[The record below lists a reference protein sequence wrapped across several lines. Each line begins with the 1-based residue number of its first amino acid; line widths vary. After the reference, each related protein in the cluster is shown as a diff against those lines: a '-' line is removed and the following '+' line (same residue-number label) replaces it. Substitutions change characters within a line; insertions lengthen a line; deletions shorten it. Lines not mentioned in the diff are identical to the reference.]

1 MVGRP
6 AMGVAQQI
14 IIPGAVQGGGS
25 TNKRWWVF
33 GGLMVAWLFFSAVG
47 VAMEPNIDELDQC
60 ADEEFFT
67 GEVSDECRDLREQR
81 DSSDL
86 VVGIG
91 SLFCCG
97 GIIMLIVASLVSKP
111 ATKTVVVQQGFVPQA
126 QVVQGRTQVI
136 QTGAVVKTGFSGT
149 MPTQKA
155 RAPVQTQQPYQQTKQ
170 QSNQQPKPQQGGA
183 PSMDEINKLAAEANN
198 LELARD
204 FAKAAELYQKAGLF
218 AEAGRI
224 RQTYL
229 ENDKP
234 VVQIGQI
241 GDSVVKDSVIM
252 GKQNQPQICRNCNV
266 EIQPEWKFCP
276 SCNIPL

>member
-6 AMGVAQQI
+6 AMSVAQQI

-33 GGLMVAWLFFSAVG
+33 GGLMVAWLFFTAVG
-47 VAMEPNIDELDQC
+47 VAMEPNMEELIQCDDQ
-60 ADEEFFT
+60 ELFT
-67 GEVSDECRDLREQR
+67 GEVSEECRELREQET
-81 DSSDL
+81 SSDL
-86 VVGIG
+86 VAGIG
-91 SLFCCG
+91 GLFCCS
-97 GIIMLIVASLVSKP
+97 GIIMLIVASLASKP
-111 ATKTVVVQQGFVPQA
+111 ATKAVVVQQGFVPQA

-155 RAPVQTQQPYQQTKQ
+155 RAPVQTQQTNQ

-183 PSMDEINKLAAEANN
+183 PTMDEINKLAAEANN

-204 FAKAAELYQKAGLF
+204 FEKAAELYQKAGLF

-252 GKQNQPQICRNCNV
+252 GQQNQPQICRNCNV

>member
-1 MVGRP
+1 MVGRL
-6 AMGVAQQI
+6 AMSVAQQI
-14 IIPGAVQGGGS
+14 IIPGAIQGGGS

-33 GGLMVAWLFFSAVG
+33 GGLLIAWIFFTAVG
-47 VAMEPNIDELDQC
+47 VAMEPNMEELAQC
-60 ADEEFFT
+60 DDEEFFT
-67 GEVSDECRDLREQR
+67 GEVSEECLDLREQET
-81 DSSDL
+81 SSAF
-86 VVGIG
+86 VGGIG
-91 SLFCCG
+91 ALFCCS
-97 GIIMLIVASLVSKP
+97 GIIVLIVASLAGKP
-111 ATKTVVVQQGFVPQA
+111 ATKTVVVQQGYVPQA
-126 QVVQGRTQVI
+126 QLVQGRPQII
-136 QTGAVVKTGFSGT
+136 QTGAVVKTGFTGT

-155 RAPVQTQQPYQQTKQ
+155 RTSVQTRQPNQ

-252 GKQNQPQICRNCNV
+252 GQQNQSQTCRNCGL
-266 EIQPEWKFCP
+266 ETQPEWKFCP

>member
-14 IIPGAVQGGGS
+14 IIPGAIQGGGS

-33 GGLMVAWLFFSAVG
+33 GGLMVAWLFFTAVG

-60 ADEEFFT
+60 TDQEFFT
-67 GEVSDECRDLREQR
+67 GEVSEECRDLREQR
-81 DSSDL
+81 DSSDI
-86 VVGIG
+86 VAGIG
-91 SLFCCG
+91 GLFCCS
-97 GIIMLIVASLVSKP
+97 GIIMLIVASLASKP
-111 ATKTVVVQQGFVPQA
+111 ATKAVVVQQGFVPQA

-136 QTGAVVKTGFSGT
+136 QSGAVVKTGFTGT

-155 RAPVQTQQPYQQTKQ
+155 RAPIQTQQTNQ

-183 PSMDEINKLAAEANN
+183 PTMDEINKLAAEANN

-204 FAKAAELYQKAGLF
+204 FEKAAELYQKAGLF

-252 GKQNQPQICRNCNV
+252 GQQNQPQTCRNCGV
-266 EIQPEWKFCP
+266 ETQPDWKFCP

>member
-6 AMGVAQQI
+6 AMSVAQQI

-47 VAMEPNIDELDQC
+47 VAMEPNIDELNQC
-60 ADEEFFT
+60 TDEETFT
-67 GEVSDECRDLREQR
+67 GEVSEECRDLREQR

-91 SLFCCG
+91 SLFCCS
-97 GIIMLIVASLVSKP
+97 GIIMLIVASLASKP
-111 ATKTVVVQQGFVPQA
+111 ATKAVVVQQGFVPQA

-136 QTGAVVKTGFSGT
+136 QSGAVVKTGFSGT
-149 MPTQKA
+149 MPTQKS
-155 RAPVQTQQPYQQTKQ
+155 RAPIPTQQTNQ

-183 PSMDEINKLAAEANN
+183 PTMDEINKLAAEANN

-204 FAKAAELYQKAGLF
+204 FEKAAELYQKAGLF

-252 GKQNQPQICRNCNV
+252 GQQNQPQVCRNCNV
-266 EIQPEWKFCP
+266 ELQPEWKFCP

>member
-1 MVGRP
+1 
-6 AMGVAQQI
+6 MGVAQQI

-47 VAMEPNIDELDQC
+47 VAMEPNIEELDQC

-67 GEVSDECRDLREQR
+67 EEVSEECRDLREQR
-81 DSSDL
+81 DSSDI
-86 VVGIG
+86 VAGIG
-91 SLFCCG
+91 GLFCCS

-155 RAPVQTQQPYQQTKQ
+155 RAPVPTQQPYQQTKQ

-252 GKQNQPQICRNCNV
+252 GKQNQPQVCRNCDV
-266 EIQPEWKFCP
+266 ELQPEWKFCP

>member
-67 GEVSDECRDLREQR
+67 GEVSEECRDLREQR
-81 DSSDL
+81 DSSDF

-252 GKQNQPQICRNCNV
+252 GKQNQPQVCRNCDV
-266 EIQPEWKFCP
+266 ELQPEWKFCP

>member
-1 MVGRP
+1 
-6 AMGVAQQI
+6 MGVAQQI
-14 IIPGAVQGGGS
+14 IIPGAIQGGGS

-33 GGLMVAWLFFSAVG
+33 GGLMVAWLFFTAVG
-47 VAMEPNIDELDQC
+47 AAMEPNIDELDQC

-67 GEVSDECRDLREQR
+67 GEVSEECRDLREQR
-81 DSSDL
+81 DSSDI

-155 RAPVQTQQPYQQTKQ
+155 RAPVPTQQPYQQTQQ
-170 QSNQQPKPQQGGA
+170 QSSQQPKPQQGGA

>member
-6 AMGVAQQI
+6 AMSVAQQI
-14 IIPGAVQGGGS
+14 IIPGAIQGGGS
-25 TNKRWWVF
+25 TSKRWWVF
-33 GGLMVAWLFFSAVG
+33 GGLLVAWIFFTAVG
-47 VAMEPNIDELDQC
+47 VAIEPDMEELAQC
-60 ADEEFFT
+60 DDEEFIT
-67 GEVSDECRDLREQR
+67 GEVSEECLDLREQET
-81 DSSDL
+81 SSAF
-86 VVGIG
+86 VEGIG
-91 SLFCCG
+91 GLFCCS
-97 GIIMLIVASLVSKP
+97 GIIVLIVASLAGKP
-111 ATKTVVVQQGFVPQA
+111 ATKTVVVQQGYVPQA
-126 QVVQGRTQVI
+126 QLVQGRPQII
-136 QTGAVVKTGFSGT
+136 QTGAVVKTGFTGT

-155 RAPVQTQQPYQQTKQ
+155 RASVQTRQPNQ

-252 GKQNQPQICRNCNV
+252 GQQNQSQVCRNCGL
-266 EIQPEWKFCP
+266 ETQPEWKFCP

>member
-1 MVGRP
+1 
-6 AMGVAQQI
+6 MGVAQQI
-14 IIPGAVQGGGS
+14 IIPGAIQGGGS
-25 TNKRWWVF
+25 SNKRWWVF
-33 GGLMVAWLFFSAVG
+33 GGLMVAWLFFTAVG
-47 VAMEPNIDELDQC
+47 VAMEPNIEELDQC

-67 GEVSDECRDLREQR
+67 GEVSEECRDLREQR
-81 DSSDL
+81 NSSDI
-86 VVGIG
+86 VAGIG

-97 GIIMLIVASLVSKP
+97 GIIMLIVASLAGKP

-155 RAPVQTQQPYQQTKQ
+155 RANLPTQQTNQ

-252 GKQNQPQICRNCNV
+252 GKQNQPQVCRNCNV

>member
-1 MVGRP
+1 MVGRL
-6 AMGVAQQI
+6 AMSVAQQI
-14 IIPGAVQGGGS
+14 IIPGAIQGGGS

-33 GGLMVAWLFFSAVG
+33 GGLLIAWIFFTAVG
-47 VAMEPNIDELDQC
+47 VAMEPNMEELAQC
-60 ADEEFFT
+60 DDEEFFT
-67 GEVSDECRDLREQR
+67 GEVSEECLDLREQET
-81 DSSDL
+81 SSAF
-86 VVGIG
+86 VGGIG
-91 SLFCCG
+91 GLFCCS
-97 GIIMLIVASLVSKP
+97 GIIVLIVASLAGKP
-111 ATKTVVVQQGFVPQA
+111 ATKTVVVQQGYVPQA
-126 QVVQGRTQVI
+126 QLVQGRPQII
-136 QTGAVVKTGFSGT
+136 QTGAVVKTGFTGT

-155 RAPVQTQQPYQQTKQ
+155 RTSVQTRQPNQ

-252 GKQNQPQICRNCNV
+252 GQQNQSQTCRNCGL
-266 EIQPEWKFCP
+266 ETQPEWKFCP

>member
-6 AMGVAQQI
+6 AMDVAQQI
-14 IIPGAVQGGGS
+14 IIPGAIQGGGS

-33 GGLMVAWLFFSAVG
+33 GGLMVAWLFFTAVG
-47 VAMEPNIDELDQC
+47 VSMEPNMEELDRC

-67 GEVSDECRDLREQR
+67 GEVSEECRDLRQQR
-81 DSSDL
+81 NSSDL
-86 VVGIG
+86 VAGIG
-91 SLFCCG
+91 GLFCCS
-97 GIIMLIVASLVSKP
+97 GIIMLIVASLASKS
-111 ATKTVVVQQGFVPQA
+111 ATKTVVVQQGFVPQG
-126 QVVQGRTQVI
+126 QMVQGRTQVI
-136 QTGAVVKTGFSGT
+136 QTGAVVKTGFTGT

-155 RAPVQTQQPYQQTKQ
+155 RASVQTQKPI
-170 QSNQQPKPQQGGA
+170 QQPKAQQGAA
-183 PSMDEINKLAAEANN
+183 PSMDEINKLAAKANN

-204 FAKAAELYQKAGLF
+204 FEKAAELYQKAGLF

-252 GKQNQPQICRNCNV
+252 GQQNQPQTCRNCGA
-266 EIQPEWKFCP
+266 ETQPDWKFCP

>member
-1 MVGRP
+1 MVGRL
-6 AMGVAQQI
+6 AMSVAQQI
-14 IIPGAVQGGGS
+14 IIPGAIQGGGS

-33 GGLMVAWLFFSAVG
+33 GGLLIAWIFFTAVG
-47 VAMEPNIDELDQC
+47 VAMEPNMEELAQC
-60 ADEEFFT
+60 DDEEFFT
-67 GEVSDECRDLREQR
+67 GEVSEECLDLREQET
-81 DSSDL
+81 SSAF
-86 VVGIG
+86 VGGIG
-91 SLFCCG
+91 GLFCCS
-97 GIIMLIVASLVSKP
+97 GIIVLIVASMAGKP
-111 ATKTVVVQQGFVPQA
+111 ATKTVVVQQGYVPQA
-126 QVVQGRTQVI
+126 QLVQGRPQII
-136 QTGAVVKTGFSGT
+136 QTGAVVKTGFTGT

-155 RAPVQTQQPYQQTKQ
+155 RTSVQTRQPNQQSNQ

-252 GKQNQPQICRNCNV
+252 GQQNQSQTCRNCGL
-266 EIQPEWKFCP
+266 ETQPEWKFCP

>member
-47 VAMEPNIDELDQC
+47 VAMEPNIEELDQC

-67 GEVSDECRDLREQR
+67 GEVSEECRDLREQR
-81 DSSDL
+81 DSSDI

-126 QVVQGRTQVI
+126 QVVQGRPQII
-136 QTGAVVKTGFSGT
+136 QTGAVVKTGFTGT

-155 RAPVQTQQPYQQTKQ
+155 RAPVQTQQPYQQTQQ
-170 QSNQQPKPQQGGA
+170 QSNQQTKPQQGGA

-252 GKQNQPQICRNCNV
+252 GKQNQPQVCRNCNL

>member
-1 MVGRP
+1 MS
-6 AMGVAQQI
+6 VAQQI
-14 IIPGAVQGGGS
+14 IIPGAIQGGGS

-33 GGLMVAWLFFSAVG
+33 AGLLVAWIFFTAVG
-47 VAMEPNIDELDQC
+47 MAIEPDMEELAQC
-60 ADEEFFT
+60 DDEELFT
-67 GEVSDECRDLREQR
+67 GEVSDECLDLREQET
-81 DSSDL
+81 SSAF
-86 VVGIG
+86 VGGIG
-91 SLFCCG
+91 GLFCCS
-97 GIIMLIVASLVSKP
+97 GIIVLIVASLAGKP
-111 ATKTVVVQQGFVPQA
+111 ATKTVVVQQGYVPQA
-126 QVVQGRTQVI
+126 QLVQGRPQII
-136 QTGAVVKTGFSGT
+136 QTGAVVKTGFTGT

-155 RAPVQTQQPYQQTKQ
+155 RTSVQTRQPNQ

-252 GKQNQPQICRNCNV
+252 GQQNQSQTCRNCGL
-266 EIQPEWKFCP
+266 ETQPEWKFCP

>member
-1 MVGRP
+1 MVGRL
-6 AMGVAQQI
+6 AMSVAQQI
-14 IIPGAVQGGGS
+14 IIPGAIQGGGS

-33 GGLMVAWLFFSAVG
+33 GGLLIAWIFFTAVG
-47 VAMEPNIDELDQC
+47 VAMEPNMEELAQC
-60 ADEEFFT
+60 DDEEFFT
-67 GEVSDECRDLREQR
+67 GEVSEECLDLREQET
-81 DSSDL
+81 SSAF
-86 VVGIG
+86 VGGIG
-91 SLFCCG
+91 GLFCCS
-97 GIIMLIVASLVSKP
+97 GIIVLIVASLAGKP
-111 ATKTVVVQQGFVPQA
+111 ATKTVVVQQGYVPQA
-126 QVVQGRTQVI
+126 QLVQGRPQII
-136 QTGAVVKTGFSGT
+136 QTGAVVKTGFTGT
-149 MPTQKA
+149 MLTQKA
-155 RAPVQTQQPYQQTKQ
+155 RASVQTRQPNQ

-252 GKQNQPQICRNCNV
+252 GQQNQSQTCRNCGL
-266 EIQPEWKFCP
+266 ETQPEWKFCP

>member
-33 GGLMVAWLFFSAVG
+33 GGLMVAWLFFTAVG
-47 VAMEPNIDELDQC
+47 AAMEPNIDELDQC

-67 GEVSDECRDLREQR
+67 GEVSEECRDLREQR
-81 DSSDL
+81 DSSDI

-155 RAPVQTQQPYQQTKQ
+155 RAPVPTQQSYQQTQQ
-170 QSNQQPKPQQGGA
+170 QSSQQPKPQQGGA

-266 EIQPEWKFCP
+266 ELQPEWKFCP

>member
-1 MVGRP
+1 MVGRL
-6 AMGVAQQI
+6 AMSVAQQI
-14 IIPGAVQGGGS
+14 IIPGAIQSGGS

-33 GGLMVAWLFFSAVG
+33 GGLLIAWIFFTAVG
-47 VAMEPNIDELDQC
+47 VAMEPNMEELAQC
-60 ADEEFFT
+60 DDEEFFT
-67 GEVSDECRDLREQR
+67 GEVSEECLDLREQET
-81 DSSDL
+81 SSAF
-86 VVGIG
+86 VGGIG
-91 SLFCCG
+91 GLFCCS
-97 GIIMLIVASLVSKP
+97 GIIVLIVASLAGKP
-111 ATKTVVVQQGFVPQA
+111 ATKTVVVQQGYVPQA
-126 QVVQGRTQVI
+126 QLVQGRPQII
-136 QTGAVVKTGFSGT
+136 QTGAVVKTGFTGT

-155 RAPVQTQQPYQQTKQ
+155 RASVQTRQPNQ

-252 GKQNQPQICRNCNV
+252 GQQNQPQTCRNCGL
-266 EIQPEWKFCP
+266 ETQPEWKFCP

>member
-14 IIPGAVQGGGS
+14 IIPGAIQGGGS

-33 GGLMVAWLFFSAVG
+33 GGLMVAWLFFTAVG

-60 ADEEFFT
+60 TDQEFFT
-67 GEVSDECRDLREQR
+67 GEVSEECRDLREQR
-81 DSSDL
+81 DSSDI
-86 VVGIG
+86 VAGIG
-91 SLFCCG
+91 GLFCCS
-97 GIIMLIVASLVSKP
+97 GIIMLIVASLASKP
-111 ATKTVVVQQGFVPQA
+111 ATKAVVVQQGFVPQA

-136 QTGAVVKTGFSGT
+136 QSGAVVKTGFTGT

-155 RAPVQTQQPYQQTKQ
+155 RAPIQTQQTNQ

-183 PSMDEINKLAAEANN
+183 PTMDEINKLAAEANN

-204 FAKAAELYQKAGLF
+204 FEKAAELYQKAGLF

-252 GKQNQPQICRNCNV
+252 GQQNQSQTCRNCGV
-266 EIQPEWKFCP
+266 ETQPDWKFCP

>member
-1 MVGRP
+1 
-6 AMGVAQQI
+6 MGVAQQI

-67 GEVSDECRDLREQR
+67 GEVSEECRDLREQR
-81 DSSDL
+81 DSSDI

-126 QVVQGRTQVI
+126 QVVQGLSLI
-136 QTGAVVKTGFSGT
+136 H
-149 MPTQKA
+149 
-155 RAPVQTQQPYQQTKQ
+155 
-170 QSNQQPKPQQGGA
+170 
-183 PSMDEINKLAAEANN
+183 I
-198 LELARD
+198 
-204 FAKAAELYQKAGLF
+204 
-218 AEAGRI
+218 
-224 RQTYL
+224 
-229 ENDKP
+229 
-234 VVQIGQI
+234 
-241 GDSVVKDSVIM
+241 
-252 GKQNQPQICRNCNV
+252 
-266 EIQPEWKFCP
+266 
-276 SCNIPL
+276 

>member
-14 IIPGAVQGGGS
+14 IIPGAIQGGGS

-33 GGLMVAWLFFSAVG
+33 GGLMVAWLFFTAVG
-47 VAMEPNIDELDQC
+47 VAMEPNMEELDQC
-60 ADEEFFT
+60 DDEEFFT
-67 GEVSDECRDLREQR
+67 GEVSEECRELREQMN
-81 DSSDL
+81 SSDI
-86 VVGIG
+86 VAGIG
-91 SLFCCG
+91 GLFCCS
-97 GIIMLIVASLVSKP
+97 GIIMLIVASMVSKP
-111 ATKTVVVQQGFVPQA
+111 ATKAVVVQQGFVPQA
-126 QVVQGRTQVI
+126 QVVQSRTQVI
-136 QTGAVVKTGFSGT
+136 QSGAVVKPGFSGT

-155 RAPVQTQQPYQQTKQ
+155 RAPIPTQQTNQ

-183 PSMDEINKLAAEANN
+183 PTMDEINKLAAEANN

-204 FAKAAELYQKAGLF
+204 FEKAAELYQKAGLF

-252 GKQNQPQICRNCNV
+252 GQQNQPEVCRNCNV

>member
-14 IIPGAVQGGGS
+14 IIPGAIQGGGS

-33 GGLMVAWLFFSAVG
+33 GGLMVAWLFFTAVG
-47 VAMEPNIDELDQC
+47 VAMEPNMEELDQC
-60 ADEEFFT
+60 DDEEFFT
-67 GEVSDECRDLREQR
+67 GEVSEECRELREQMN
-81 DSSDL
+81 SSDI
-86 VVGIG
+86 VAGIG
-91 SLFCCG
+91 GLFCCS
-97 GIIMLIVASLVSKP
+97 GIIMLIVASMVSKP
-111 ATKTVVVQQGFVPQA
+111 ATKAVVVQQGFVPQA

-136 QTGAVVKTGFSGT
+136 QSGAVVKTGFSGT

-155 RAPVQTQQPYQQTKQ
+155 RAPIPTQQTNQ

-183 PSMDEINKLAAEANN
+183 PTMDEINKLAAEANN

-204 FAKAAELYQKAGLF
+204 FEKAAELYRKAGLF

-252 GKQNQPQICRNCNV
+252 GQQNQPEVCRNCNV

>member
-14 IIPGAVQGGGS
+14 IIPGAIQGGGS

-33 GGLMVAWLFFSAVG
+33 GGLMVAWLFFTAVG
-47 VAMEPNIDELDQC
+47 EAMEPNIDELDQC
-60 ADEEFFT
+60 ADQEFFT
-67 GEVSDECRDLREQR
+67 GEVSEECRDLREQR
-81 DSSDL
+81 DSSDI
-86 VVGIG
+86 VAGIG
-91 SLFCCG
+91 GLFCCS
-97 GIIMLIVASLVSKP
+97 GIIMLIVASLASKP
-111 ATKTVVVQQGFVPQA
+111 ATKAVVVQQGFVPQA

-136 QTGAVVKTGFSGT
+136 QSGAVVKTGFSGT

-155 RAPVQTQQPYQQTKQ
+155 RAPIQTQQTNQ

-183 PSMDEINKLAAEANN
+183 PTMDEINKLAAEANN

-204 FAKAAELYQKAGLF
+204 FEKAAELYQKAGLF

-252 GKQNQPQICRNCNV
+252 GQQNQPQTCRNCGV
-266 EIQPEWKFCP
+266 ETQPDWKFCP

>member
-6 AMGVAQQI
+6 AMDVAQQI
-14 IIPGAVQGGGS
+14 IIPGAIQGGGS

-33 GGLMVAWLFFSAVG
+33 GGLMVAWLFFTAVG
-47 VAMEPNIDELDQC
+47 VSMEPNMEELDRC
-60 ADEEFFT
+60 DDEEFFT
-67 GEVSDECRDLREQR
+67 GEVSQECRDLRQQR
-81 DSSDL
+81 NSSDI
-86 VVGIG
+86 VAGIG
-91 SLFCCG
+91 GLFCCS
-97 GIIMLIVASLVSKP
+97 GIIMLIVASLASKP
-111 ATKTVVVQQGFVPQA
+111 ATKTVVVQQGYVPQG

-136 QTGAVVKTGFSGT
+136 QTGTVVKPGFTGT

-155 RAPVQTQQPYQQTKQ
+155 RASVQTQQPIQQAKAKQ
-170 QSNQQPKPQQGGA
+170 GAA

-204 FAKAAELYQKAGLF
+204 FEKAAELYQKAGLF

-252 GKQNQPQICRNCNV
+252 GQQNQPQTCRNCGV
-266 EIQPEWKFCP
+266 ETQPEWKFCP

>member
-6 AMGVAQQI
+6 AMSVAQQI
-14 IIPGAVQGGGS
+14 IIPGAIQGGGS

-33 GGLMVAWLFFSAVG
+33 GGLMVAWLFFTAVG
-47 VAMEPNIDELDQC
+47 VAMEPNMEELIQC
-60 ADEEFFT
+60 DDRELFT
-67 GEVSDECRDLREQR
+67 GEVSEECRELREQET
-81 DSSDL
+81 SSDL
-86 VVGIG
+86 VAGIG
-91 SLFCCG
+91 GLFCCS
-97 GIIMLIVASLVSKP
+97 GIIMLIVASLASKP
-111 ATKTVVVQQGFVPQA
+111 ATKAVVVQQGFVPQA

-155 RAPVQTQQPYQQTKQ
+155 RAPVQTQQTNQ

-183 PSMDEINKLAAEANN
+183 PTMDEINKLAAEANN

-204 FAKAAELYQKAGLF
+204 FEKAAELYQKAGLF

-252 GKQNQPQICRNCNV
+252 GQQNQPQICRNCNV

>member
-6 AMGVAQQI
+6 AMSVAQQI
-14 IIPGAVQGGGS
+14 IIPGAIQGGGS

-33 GGLMVAWLFFSAVG
+33 GGLMVAWLFFTAVG
-47 VAMEPNIDELDQC
+47 VAMEPNMEELIQCDDQ
-60 ADEEFFT
+60 ELFT
-67 GEVSDECRDLREQR
+67 GEVSEECRELREQET
-81 DSSDL
+81 SSDF
-86 VVGIG
+86 VAGIG
-91 SLFCCG
+91 GLFCCS
-97 GIIMLIVASLVSKP
+97 GIIMLIVASLASKP
-111 ATKTVVVQQGFVPQA
+111 ATKAVVVQQGFVPQA

-136 QTGAVVKTGFSGT
+136 QSGAVVKTGFSGT
-149 MPTQKA
+149 MPTQKS
-155 RAPVQTQQPYQQTKQ
+155 RAPIQTQQTNQ

-183 PSMDEINKLAAEANN
+183 PTMDEINKLAAEANN

-204 FAKAAELYQKAGLF
+204 FEKAAELYQKAGLF

-252 GKQNQPQICRNCNV
+252 GQQNQPQICRNCNV

>member
-14 IIPGAVQGGGS
+14 IIPGAIQGGGS

-67 GEVSDECRDLREQR
+67 GEVSEECRDLREQR
-81 DSSDL
+81 DSSDI

-155 RAPVQTQQPYQQTKQ
+155 RASVPTQQTNQ

-252 GKQNQPQICRNCNV
+252 GKQNQPQVCRNCNV

>member
-14 IIPGAVQGGGS
+14 IIPGAIQGGGS

-33 GGLMVAWLFFSAVG
+33 GGLMVAWLFFTAVG
-47 VAMEPNIDELDQC
+47 VAMEPNMEELDRC
-60 ADEEFFT
+60 DDEEFFT
-67 GEVSDECRDLREQR
+67 GEVSEECRELRDQMN
-81 DSSDL
+81 SSDI
-86 VVGIG
+86 VAGIG
-91 SLFCCG
+91 GLFCCS
-97 GIIMLIVASLVSKP
+97 GIIMLIVASMVSKP
-111 ATKTVVVQQGFVPQA
+111 ATKAVVVQQGFVPQA

-136 QTGAVVKTGFSGT
+136 QSGAVVKTGFSGT

-155 RAPVQTQQPYQQTKQ
+155 RAPIPTQQTNQ

-183 PSMDEINKLAAEANN
+183 PTMDEINKLAAEANN

-204 FAKAAELYQKAGLF
+204 FEKAAELYQKAGLF

-241 GDSVVKDSVIM
+241 GDSVVKDSVIL
-252 GKQNQPQICRNCNV
+252 GQQNQPEVCRNCNV

>member
-6 AMGVAQQI
+6 AMSVAQQI
-14 IIPGAVQGGGS
+14 IIPGAIQGGGS

-33 GGLMVAWLFFSAVG
+33 GGLMVAWLFFTAVG
-47 VAMEPNIDELDQC
+47 VSMEPNMEELDQC
-60 ADEEFFT
+60 NDEEFLT
-67 GEVSDECRDLREQR
+67 GEVSEECRDLREQR
-81 DSSDL
+81 NSSDI
-86 VVGIG
+86 VAGIG
-91 SLFCCG
+91 GLFCCS

-111 ATKTVVVQQGFVPQA
+111 ATKTVVVQQGFVPQG

-136 QTGAVVKTGFSGT
+136 QTGAVVKTGFTGT

-155 RAPVQTQQPYQQTKQ
+155 RAPVQTQQPKA
-170 QSNQQPKPQQGGA
+170 QQGSA
-183 PSMDEINKLAAEANN
+183 PTMDEINKLAAEANN

-204 FAKAAELYQKAGLF
+204 FEKAAELYQKAGLF

-252 GKQNQPQICRNCNV
+252 GQQNQPLVCRNCGS
-266 EIQPEWKFCP
+266 ETQPDWKFCP

>member
-6 AMGVAQQI
+6 AMSVAQQI
-14 IIPGAVQGGGS
+14 IIPGAIQGGGS

-33 GGLMVAWLFFSAVG
+33 GGLMVAWLFFTAVG
-47 VAMEPNIDELDQC
+47 VAMEPNMEELIQCDDQ
-60 ADEEFFT
+60 ELFT
-67 GEVSDECRDLREQR
+67 GEVSEECRELREQET
-81 DSSDL
+81 SSDL
-86 VVGIG
+86 VAGIG
-91 SLFCCG
+91 GLFCCS
-97 GIIMLIVASLVSKP
+97 GIIMLIVASLASKP
-111 ATKTVVVQQGFVPQA
+111 ATKAVVVQQGFVPQA

-155 RAPVQTQQPYQQTKQ
+155 RAPVQTQQTNQ

-183 PSMDEINKLAAEANN
+183 PTMDEINKLAAEANN

-204 FAKAAELYQKAGLF
+204 FEKAAELYQKAGLF

-252 GKQNQPQICRNCNV
+252 GQQNQPQICRNCNV

>member
-14 IIPGAVQGGGS
+14 IIPGAIQGGGS

-33 GGLMVAWLFFSAVG
+33 GGLLVAWLFFTAVG
-47 VAMEPNIDELDQC
+47 VSMEPNMEELNRCDN
-60 ADEEFFT
+60 EEFFT
-67 GEVSDECRDLREQR
+67 GEVSEECRELREQER
-81 DSSDL
+81 SSSL
-86 VVGIG
+86 VAGIG
-91 SLFCCG
+91 GLFCCG
-97 GIIMLIVASLVSKP
+97 GIIMLIVASVSGKP
-111 ATKTVVVQQGFVPQA
+111 ASKTVVVQQGFVPQG

-136 QTGAVVKTGFSGT
+136 QTGAVVKTGFTGT

-155 RAPVQTQQPYQQTKQ
+155 RASVQTQQPV
-170 QSNQQPKPQQGGA
+170 QQPKAKQVAA
-183 PSMDEINKLAAEANN
+183 PTMDEINKLAAEANN

-204 FAKAAELYQKAGLF
+204 FEKAAEMYQKAGLF

-252 GKQNQPQICRNCNV
+252 GQQNQPQICRNCNV
-266 EIQPEWKFCP
+266 EIQPDWKFCP

>member
-1 MVGRP
+1 M
-6 AMGVAQQI
+6 I
-14 IIPGAVQGGGS
+14 
-25 TNKRWWVF
+25 
-33 GGLMVAWLFFSAVG
+33 AWIFFTAVG
-47 VAMEPNIDELDQC
+47 VAMEPNMEELGQC
-60 ADEEFFT
+60 DDDEFFT
-67 GEVSDECRDLREQR
+67 GEVSEECRDLREQAA
-81 DSSDL
+81 SSAF
-86 VVGIG
+86 VGGIG
-91 SLFCCG
+91 GLFCCS
-97 GIIMLIVASLVSKP
+97 GIIVLIVASMAGKP
-111 ATKTVVVQQGFVPQA
+111 ATKTVVVQQGYVPQA
-126 QVVQGRTQVI
+126 QSVQGRTQII
-136 QTGAVVKTGFSGT
+136 QTGAVVKTGFTGT

-155 RAPVQTQQPYQQTKQ
+155 RPSVPTQQSY
-170 QSNQQPKPQQGGA
+170 QQPKPQQGGA

-224 RQTYL
+224 RKTYL

-252 GKQNQPQICRNCNV
+252 GKQNQPQVCRNCSL

>member
-14 IIPGAVQGGGS
+14 IIPGAIQGGGS

-33 GGLMVAWLFFSAVG
+33 GGLMVAWLFFTAVG
-47 VAMEPNIDELDQC
+47 VAMEPNMEELDQC
-60 ADEEFFT
+60 DDVEFFT
-67 GEVSDECRDLREQR
+67 GEVSEECRELREQMN
-81 DSSDL
+81 SSDI
-86 VVGIG
+86 VAGIG
-91 SLFCCG
+91 GLFCCS
-97 GIIMLIVASLVSKP
+97 GIIMLIVASMVSKP
-111 ATKTVVVQQGFVPQA
+111 ATKAVVVQQGFVPQA

-136 QTGAVVKTGFSGT
+136 QSGAVVKTGFSGT

-155 RAPVQTQQPYQQTKQ
+155 RAPIPTQQTNQ

-183 PSMDEINKLAAEANN
+183 PTMDEINKLAAEANN

-204 FAKAAELYQKAGLF
+204 FEKAAELYQKAGLF

-252 GKQNQPQICRNCNV
+252 GQQNQPEVCRNCNV

>member
-1 MVGRP
+1 MVGRL
-6 AMGVAQQI
+6 AMSVAQQI
-14 IIPGAVQGGGS
+14 IIPGAIQGGGS

-33 GGLMVAWLFFSAVG
+33 GGLLIAWIFFTAVG
-47 VAMEPNIDELDQC
+47 VAMEPNMEELAQC
-60 ADEEFFT
+60 DDEEFFT
-67 GEVSDECRDLREQR
+67 GEVSEECLDLREQET
-81 DSSDL
+81 SSAF
-86 VVGIG
+86 VGGIG
-91 SLFCCG
+91 GLFCCS
-97 GIIMLIVASLVSKP
+97 GIIVLIVASLAGKP
-111 ATKTVVVQQGFVPQA
+111 ATKTVVVQQSFVPQA
-126 QVVQGRTQVI
+126 QVVQGRPQII
-136 QTGAVVKTGFSGT
+136 QTRPVVKTGFTGT

-155 RAPVQTQQPYQQTKQ
+155 RTSVQTRQPNQ

-252 GKQNQPQICRNCNV
+252 GQQNQSQTCRNCGL
-266 EIQPEWKFCP
+266 ETQPEWKFCP

>member
-6 AMGVAQQI
+6 AMSVAQQI
-14 IIPGAVQGGGS
+14 IIPGAIQGGGS

-33 GGLMVAWLFFSAVG
+33 GGLMVAWLFFAAVG
-47 VAMEPNIDELDQC
+47 VSIEPDEDKLTEC
-60 ADEEFFT
+60 FDEEYLT
-67 GEVSDECRDLREQR
+67 GEVSEECRELRQQR
-81 DSSDL
+81 NSSEIVL
-86 VVGIG
+86 GIG

-97 GIIMLIVASLVSKP
+97 GIIMLIVASVSGKP

-136 QTGAVVKTGFSGT
+136 QTGAVVKTGFTGV

-155 RAPVQTQQPYQQTKQ
+155 RASVRSQQP
-170 QSNQQPKPQQGGA
+170 SQQPKEPQGVA
-183 PSMDEINKLAAEANN
+183 PSMDEINKLAAKANN

-204 FAKAAELYQKAGLF
+204 FEKAAELYQKAGLF

-252 GKQNQPQICRNCNV
+252 GQQNQTTACRNCGL
-266 EIQPEWKFCP
+266 ETQPDWKFCP
-276 SCNIPL
+276 SCNSPL

>member
-33 GGLMVAWLFFSAVG
+33 GGLMVAWLFFTAVG
-47 VAMEPNIDELDQC
+47 AAMEPNIDELDQC

-67 GEVSDECRDLREQR
+67 GEVSEECRDLREQR
-81 DSSDL
+81 DSSDI

-155 RAPVQTQQPYQQTKQ
+155 RAPVPTQQAYQQTQQ
-170 QSNQQPKPQQGGA
+170 QSNQQSKPQQGGA

>member
-14 IIPGAVQGGGS
+14 IIPGAIQGGGS

-33 GGLMVAWLFFSAVG
+33 GGLMVAWLFFTAVG
-47 VAMEPNIDELDQC
+47 VAMEPNMEELDQC
-60 ADEEFFT
+60 DDEEFFT
-67 GEVSDECRDLREQR
+67 GEVSEECRELREQMN
-81 DSSDL
+81 SSDI
-86 VVGIG
+86 VAGIG
-91 SLFCCG
+91 GLFCCS
-97 GIIMLIVASLVSKP
+97 GIIMLIVASMVSKP
-111 ATKTVVVQQGFVPQA
+111 ATKAVVVQQGFVPQA

-136 QTGAVVKTGFSGT
+136 QSGAVVKTGFSGT

-155 RAPVQTQQPYQQTKQ
+155 RAPIPTQQTNQ

-183 PSMDEINKLAAEANN
+183 PTMDEINKLAAEANN

-204 FAKAAELYQKAGLF
+204 FEKAAELYQKAGLF

-252 GKQNQPQICRNCNV
+252 GQQNQPEVCRNCNV

>member
-1 MVGRP
+1 MVGRL
-6 AMGVAQQI
+6 AMSVAQQI
-14 IIPGAVQGGGS
+14 IIPGAIQGGGS

-33 GGLMVAWLFFSAVG
+33 GGLLIAWIFFTAVG
-47 VAMEPNIDELDQC
+47 VAMEPNMEELAQC
-60 ADEEFFT
+60 DDEEFFT
-67 GEVSDECRDLREQR
+67 GEVSEECLDLREQET
-81 DSSDL
+81 SSAF
-86 VVGIG
+86 VGGIG
-91 SLFCCG
+91 GLFCCS
-97 GIIMLIVASLVSKP
+97 GIIVLIVASLAGKP
-111 ATKTVVVQQGFVPQA
+111 ATKTVVVQQGYVPQA
-126 QVVQGRTQVI
+126 QLVQGRPQII
-136 QTGAVVKTGFSGT
+136 QTGAVVKTGFTGT

-155 RAPVQTQQPYQQTKQ
+155 RASVQTRQPNQ

-252 GKQNQPQICRNCNV
+252 GQQNQSQVCRNCGL
-266 EIQPEWKFCP
+266 ETQPEWKFCP

>member
-6 AMGVAQQI
+6 AMDVAQQI
-14 IIPGAVQGGGS
+14 IIPGAIQGGGS

-33 GGLMVAWLFFSAVG
+33 GGLMVAWLFFTAVG
-47 VAMEPNIDELDQC
+47 VSMEPNMEELDRC
-60 ADEEFFT
+60 DDEEFFT
-67 GEVSDECRDLREQR
+67 GEVSEECRDLRQQR
-81 DSSDL
+81 NSSDI
-86 VVGIG
+86 VAGIG
-91 SLFCCG
+91 GLFCCS
-97 GIIMLIVASLVSKP
+97 GIIMLIVASLASKP
-111 ATKTVVVQQGFVPQA
+111 ATKTVVVQQGYVPQG

-136 QTGAVVKTGFSGT
+136 QTGAVVKTGFTGT

-155 RAPVQTQQPYQQTKQ
+155 RASVQTQQPIQQPI
-170 QSNQQPKPQQGGA
+170 QQPKAKQGAA

-204 FAKAAELYQKAGLF
+204 FEKAAELYQKAGLF

-252 GKQNQPQICRNCNV
+252 GQQNQPQTCRNCGV
-266 EIQPEWKFCP
+266 ETQPEWKFCP